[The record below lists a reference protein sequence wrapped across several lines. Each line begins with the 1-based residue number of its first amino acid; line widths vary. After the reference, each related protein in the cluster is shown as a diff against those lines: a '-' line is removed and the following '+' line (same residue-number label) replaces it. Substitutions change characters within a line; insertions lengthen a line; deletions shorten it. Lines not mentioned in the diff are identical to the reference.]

1 MTEREYRQSE
11 GISRSELWLLN
22 PDNGGTPEK
31 FKWAREHPK
40 KPTPDLIFGTLVH
53 CLLLEPDAFNKQFS
67 VWDDAVK
74 KTTKE
79 GKAAYAAFADDL
91 MGRQEV
97 TRTMYE
103 QAVEMVLKLRSTPF
117 VGNLLVGEHEK
128 PIKWTD
134 QETGELC
141 KIRLDCLTEIGDTP
155 VIVDYKT
162 AADASRKGFENHA
175 AKYGYHFQAGMY
187 CEGVEIVTGK
197 KPKFAFIVQEKD
209 PPYAVNV
216 FDADEMDFIKKGK
229 DKMRELLGIYH
240 ECKITNNWYG
250 YMGADPVIE
259 TLSLPAW
266 ATMKTE

>member
-31 FKWAREHPK
+31 FKWAREHPE
-40 KPTPDLIFGTLVH
+40 KPTPTLIFGTLVH
-53 CLLLEPDAFNKQFS
+53 CLLLEPDNFSKQFA
-67 VWDDAVK
+67 VWDDAIK

-79 GKAAYAAFADDL
+79 GKAAYAEFADAL

-97 TRTMYE
+97 SRTMYE

-117 VGNLLVGEHEK
+117 VGKLLVGEHEM

-134 QETGELC
+134 EMTGELC
-141 KIRLDCLTEIGDTP
+141 KIRLDCLTEINGELL
-155 VIVDYKT
+155 IVDYKT
-162 AADASRKGFENHA
+162 AADASPDGFTRHA
-175 AKYGYHFQAGMY
+175 LKYGYDFQAGMY
-187 CEGVEIVTGK
+187 SEGVEATTGK
-197 KPKFAFIVQEKD
+197 KTRFVFVVQEKE

-216 FDADEMDFIKKGK
+216 FDAGEDFIQHGK

-250 YMGADPVIE
+250 YMGADPVIAE
-259 TLSLPAW
+259 LSLPAW
-266 ATMKTE
+266 AAKE

>member
-53 CLLLEPDAFNKQFS
+53 CLLLEPDNFSKQFA
-67 VWDDAVK
+67 VWDDAIK

-91 MGRQEV
+91 IGRQEV

-117 VGNLLVGEHEK
+117 VGKLLVGEHEM

-134 QETGELC
+134 EMTGEIC

-216 FDADEMDFIKKGK
+216 FDADEMEFIQKGK

-240 ECKITNNWYG
+240 ECKQTGNWYG
-250 YMGADPVIE
+250 YMGAEPVIE

-266 ATMKTE
+266 AAKE

>member
-31 FKWAREHPK
+31 FKWAREHPE
-40 KPTPDLIFGTLVH
+40 KPTPALIFGTLVH
-53 CLLLEPDAFNKQFS
+53 CLLLEPDNFSKQFA
-67 VWDDAVK
+67 VWDDAIK

-79 GKAAYAAFADDL
+79 SKAAYAAFSDDL

-97 TRTMYE
+97 SKNMYD

-117 VGNLLVGEHEK
+117 VGKLLVGEHEK
-128 PIKWTD
+128 PIKWVD
-134 QETGELC
+134 DMTGELC
-141 KIRLDCLTEIGDTP
+141 KIRLDCLTEINGELL
-155 VIVDYKT
+155 IVDYKT
-162 AADASRKGFENHA
+162 AADASPDGFTRHA
-175 AKYGYHFQAGMY
+175 LKYGYDFQAGMY
-187 CEGVEIVTGK
+187 SEGVEATTGK
-197 KPKFAFIVQEKD
+197 KPRFVFVVQEKD

-216 FDADEMDFIKKGK
+216 FDASEDFIQHGK

-250 YMGADPVIE
+250 YMTADPVIAE
-259 TLSLPAW
+259 LSLPAW
-266 ATMKTE
+266 ATKE

>member
-31 FKWAREHPK
+31 FKWAREHPE
-40 KPTPDLIFGTLVH
+40 KPTPTLIFGTLVH

-79 GKAAYAAFADDL
+79 GKAAYAEFADAL

-97 TRTMYE
+97 SRTMYE

-117 VGNLLVGEHEK
+117 VGKLLVGEHEM

-134 QETGELC
+134 EMTGELC
-141 KIRLDCLTEIGDTP
+141 KIRLDCLTEINGELL
-155 VIVDYKT
+155 IVDYKT
-162 AADASRKGFENHA
+162 AADASYEGFKNHA
-175 AKYGYHFQAGMY
+175 PRYGYHFQAGMY
-187 CEGVEIVTGK
+187 CEGVEVVTGK
-197 KPKFAFIVQEKD
+197 KPRFVFVVQEKD

-216 FDADEMDFIKKGK
+216 FDADEMEFIQKGK

-250 YMGADPVIE
+250 YMGVDPVIAE
-259 TLSLPAW
+259 LSLPAW
-266 ATMKTE
+266 AAKE

>member
-31 FKWAREHPK
+31 FKWAREHPE
-40 KPTPDLIFGTLVH
+40 KPTPTLIFGTLVH

-79 GKAAYAAFADDL
+79 GKAAYAEFADAL

-97 TRTMYE
+97 SRTMYE

-117 VGNLLVGEHEK
+117 VGKLLVGEHEM

-134 QETGELC
+134 EMTGELC
-141 KIRLDCLTEIGDTP
+141 KIRLDCLTEINGELL
-155 VIVDYKT
+155 IVDYKT
-162 AADASRKGFENHA
+162 AADASPDGFTRHA
-175 AKYGYHFQAGMY
+175 LKYGYDFQAGMY
-187 CEGVEIVTGK
+187 SEGVEATTGK
-197 KPKFAFIVQEKD
+197 KPRFVFVVQEKD

-216 FDADEMDFIKKGK
+216 FDADGEFIQHGK